1 MLFLSVSVNGL
12 SYLERVFL
20 LVYMGLAKL
29 IDYVSMFKQ
38 LLMVQKSRWTGQV
51 EDIVMNITWGWRYT
65 FAKTAQV
72 FCL

>member
-1 MLFLSVSVNGL
+1 MMLLSVNGL

-20 LVYMGLAKL
+20 LLYMGLAKL

-51 EDIVMNITWGWRYT
+51 EGIVMNIT
-65 FAKTAQV
+65 
-72 FCL
+72 